1 MKGFIYKITNRKNG
15 KFYIG
20 STVDISERRRT
31 HFRQLK
37 KGEHHC
43 FHLQRAYEKYGKDNF
58 ELTYKEIEVSN
69 EESLRLL
76 EERYINYCWNSGK
89 LYNVSKKG
97 CGGDLISYHPKNK
110 EFREVQKKLARD
122 RYAKLSDEEKL
133 KRSENLKGE
142 KNPNYGHRWSN
153 ELRKRVSRERKEYYK
168 THENY
173 IKGKTYEEIYGKEK
187 AIELKKMISER
198 SKLRV
203 GKRNTFYGKHHS
215 EKTKQILREKRLGKK
230 NPISSKKVKFNNV
243 VYDSATECSNK
254 LGIPMVTVAYRARK
268 NIYGFSY
275 VGENDSL
282 PQKETKKM
290 WTLEECDRLAS
301 ECKTIKEL
309 NEKYPKV
316 LVYLRNHKNEYE
328 EIKKKYFTYM
338 RVYWDID
345 KIMELAKKY
354 NTYREFREKEP
365 SAYSTMNRRG
375 WRDKVK
381 KYYDKQEVK

>member
-20 STVDISERRRT
+20 STVDVSERRRT

-110 EFREVQKKLARD
+110 EFRELQKKLTRD

-153 ELRKRVSRERKEYYK
+153 ELRERVSRERKEYCR

-173 IKGKTYEEIYGKEK
+173 IKGKTYEEIYGEEK
-187 AIELKKMISER
+187 AKELKRRMSER
-198 SKLRV
+198 SKLKV
-203 GKRNTFYGKHHS
+203 GEKNGFYGRHHS
-215 EKTKQILREKRLGKK
+215 EELKRRLSEKRKGIKPV
-230 NPISSKKVKFNNV
+230 NCKKVLFNDV
-243 VYDSATECSNK
+243 VYDSAHDCANA
-254 LGIPMVTVAYRARK
+254 LGVNYLTVAYRCRK
-268 NIYGFSY
+268 HIYGFSY
-275 VGENDSL
+275 VGENDDL
-282 PQKETKKM
+282 PEREASKR
-290 WTLEECDRLAS
+290 WTFDECDKLAS
-301 ECKTIKEL
+301 ECKTIKEFQ
-309 NEKYPKV
+309 EKYPNAYHHV
-316 LVYLRNHKNEYE
+316 RNKKEEFETIKN
-328 EIKKKYFTYM
+328 KYFTYI
-338 RVYWDID
+338 RTYWSLEKVI
-345 KIMELAKKY
+345 ELAKKY
-354 NTYREFREKEP
+354 NTYKEFRENEP
-365 SAYSTMNRRG
+365 NAYSSAIRHK
-375 WRDKVK
+375 WVDAVK
-381 KYYDKQEVK
+381 EVYC